1 MIEAPQTR
9 RLRQRQLQPG
19 HLDELTAHPM
29 DKSLKIHARSL
40 SNTRANTGI
49 GCNVV

>member
-1 MIEAPQTR
+1 
-9 RLRQRQLQPG
+9 
-19 HLDELTAHPM
+19 M